1 MIIHASILI
10 CQIIQCIYGKME
22 TVLANQLLTGIES
35 ERRNFGGTGSEIGR
49 IVLAVDKAIHE
60 EGTEK
65 WKER

>member
-1 MIIHASILI
+1 M
-10 CQIIQCIYGKME
+10 
-22 TVLANQLLTGIES
+22 ANQLLTGIES